1 LASRIAASGRAWRY
15 DEVVDALL
23 YDPTHGFYSSGQGA
37 AGRRADF
44 ITSPEVGPL
53 FGAVIARAIDR
64 WWDELG
70 RPQPFVVVEA
80 GAGAGALARAI
91 LAARPTCAQDLLYTT
106 IEPSPAL
113 REQQPPEVHILR
125 DFPQNAH
132 VIVANELLDNLPFRL
147 VERHEGVWR
156 EVLVNDTLSEQL
168 GGTAEDP
175 RLPPSA
181 TDGSRAP
188 LLDAAVGWVTEA
200 RRRSAGPVVIFDYTS
215 TTEAMVG
222 RPWREWVRTYRGH
235 ERGGEPLDNPG
246 SQDVTCEVA
255 LDQLPPPAETVS
267 QAQALVA
274 WGIEDLVAEGRTVWK
289 ERAHLGD
296 LAALRARSRVRE
308 AEALLD
314 PAGLGGFTMVR
325 WSGEA
330 S

>member
-1 LASRIAASGRAWRY
+1 
-15 DEVVDALL
+15 
-23 YDPTHGFYSSGQGA
+23 
-37 AGRRADF
+37 
-44 ITSPEVGPL
+44 
-53 FGAVIARAIDR
+53 
-64 WWDELG
+64 
-70 RPQPFVVVEA
+70 
-80 GAGAGALARAI
+80 
-91 LAARPTCAQDLLYTT
+91 
-106 IEPSPAL
+106 
-113 REQQPPEVHILR
+113 
-125 DFPQNAH
+125 
-132 VIVANELLDNLPFRL
+132 
-147 VERHEGVWR
+147 
-156 EVLVNDTLSEQL
+156 
-168 GGTAEDP
+168 
-175 RLPPSA
+175 
-181 TDGSRAP
+181 
-188 LLDAAVGWVTEA
+188 
-200 RRRSAGPVVIFDYTS
+200 VVIFDYTS